1 MAVFHPPL
9 PEQALFSTALNV
21 GETRIRD
28 LLGEKLD
35 DTWHVYV
42 QPHLLNQQ
50 PDFLLVSKMHGA
62 TVLEVKDW
70 RPGGHRAGEGRL
82 EVMDATGEW
91 HWQSEDPILRV
102 HQYKAN
108 VAERFLTPPD
118 MKTSLYGTVKTTVV
132 LPRWEGAVASAVL
145 KTGSALPKSN
155 STWVHVAGCEVFDD
169 DDEFWAMVHGDV
181 NGKGGGISQR
191 VFDRFLNR
199 LEEPEAVSEQRL
211 PLRLST
217 GAQNV
222 ARNPKNIA
230 VRRVRGSAGSGK
242 TLALAAR
249 AGNLA
254 KEEKRV
260 LVLTFNITLANYIQA
275 LVGRWS
281 RQVGADRRF
290 VDIIHIHG
298 FCRDILSEWEGRV
311 AIDDWRLAPEEL
323 PDGSIDDEA
332 EYDNM
337 ILRTQMHYESKIGHL
352 LPKYD
357 AVIVDEGQDF
367 KLDWWNFLRQFV
379 VRDGG
384 ELLLVADASQDI
396 YGRRGWTD
404 EGPMRGAGFRS
415 RWKTLSGSYRLP
427 VDFVPILREFADLY
441 IGDDANLPTVP
452 EDHLASAA
460 QRTVRRWV
468 NVSHVPESE
477 IGIVLETEVR
487 AMMDHDLGPH
497 PADITVLV
505 ETHKFGERVMNL
517 LEKKKIANE
526 HIFAVNKDYRQVR
539 KKRFWPGVT
548 MLKGSTVHS
557 FKGWESRG
565 IVYLLQG
572 GMGDVGRFAYTALTR
587 LKGDPANRP
596 AFITIINMNPDMDG
610 FKETFE
616 RTVNADEIAELT
628 MESDVVEERVKGRI
642 VEVSPSVLRVQLE
655 QSDRTVD
662 AVLHASRRQKW
673 VPTVGERVQG
683 SLVLANDADDD
694 SEDFRMENV
703 RFVGEELF

>member
-1 MAVFHPPL
+1 
-9 PEQALFSTALNV
+9 
-21 GETRIRD
+21 
-28 LLGEKLD
+28 
-35 DTWHVYV
+35 
-42 QPHLLNQQ
+42 
-50 PDFLLVSKMHGA
+50 
-62 TVLEVKDW
+62 
-70 RPGGHRAGEGRL
+70 
-82 EVMDATGEW
+82 
-91 HWQSEDPILRV
+91 
-102 HQYKAN
+102 
-108 VAERFLTPPD
+108 
-118 MKTSLYGTVKTTVV
+118 
-132 LPRWEGAVASAVL
+132 
-145 KTGSALPKSN
+145 
-155 STWVHVAGCEVFDD
+155 
-169 DDEFWAMVHGDV
+169 
-181 NGKGGGISQR
+181 
-191 VFDRFLNR
+191 
-199 LEEPEAVSEQRL
+199 
-211 PLRLST
+211 
-217 GAQNV
+217 
-222 ARNPKNIA
+222 
-230 VRRVRGSAGSGK
+230 
-242 TLALAAR
+242 
-249 AGNLA
+249 
-254 KEEKRV
+254 
-260 LVLTFNITLANYIQA
+260 
-275 LVGRWS
+275 
-281 RQVGADRRF
+281 
-290 VDIIHIHG
+290 
-298 FCRDILSEWEGRV
+298 
-311 AIDDWRLAPEEL
+311 
-323 PDGSIDDEA
+323 
-332 EYDNM
+332 
-337 ILRTQMHYESKIGHL
+337 
-352 LPKYD
+352 
-357 AVIVDEGQDF
+357 
-367 KLDWWNFLRQFV
+367 
-379 VRDGG
+379 
-384 ELLLVADASQDI
+384 
-396 YGRRGWTD
+396 
-404 EGPMRGAGFRS
+404 
-415 RWKTLSGSYRLP
+415 
-427 VDFVPILREFADLY
+427 
-441 IGDDANLPTVP
+441 
-452 EDHLASAA
+452 
-460 QRTVRRWV
+460 V

-642 VEVSPSVLRVQLE
+642 VEVGPSVLRVQLE